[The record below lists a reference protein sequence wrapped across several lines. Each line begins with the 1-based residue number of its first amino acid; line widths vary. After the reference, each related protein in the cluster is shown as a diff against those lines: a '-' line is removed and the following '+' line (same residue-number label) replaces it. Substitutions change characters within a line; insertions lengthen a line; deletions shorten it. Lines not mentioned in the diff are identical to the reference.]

1 MTLTTIAIAIG
12 CIAVLCV
19 AVDFMAGLLA
29 LLHDD
34 WSDDD

>member
-1 MTLTTIAIAIG
+1 MTLTTVAITIG
-12 CIAVLCV
+12 GIAVLV
-19 AVDFMAGLLA
+19 VVTDFLAGLLA